1 MGDVPTVTTAAYI
14 TGHGSPDAIRVGEL
28 PVPEPGPTDVIVR
41 TEALAVNHVDT
52 FVRSGSYRTHTP
64 FPFVIGRDLVGT
76 VAARGAGVAEFR
88 AGDRV
93 WCNSLGH
100 DGRQGSFARYA
111 LVPVERL
118 YRLPDAADP
127 GAAVA
132 VLHTA
137 ATAHIGLFR
146 EARLRAGET
155 VVVTGAAGGVGSA
168 LVQLASFAGAKVV
181 ATASG
186 RDAEWCRSLG
196 AHTVIDHHDPRA
208 MDRVGEAV
216 PEGAAIFWDNT
227 GRNDIEAALPVL
239 ADGARIIV
247 MSGPGSRPILPVG
260 EIYTRDVSVHG
271 FVISKA
277 SVADLRSAAAT
288 INALLAADRLHAR
301 VGTTLPL
308 TRAADAHRL
317 QETRGPQRPRGR
329 IVVLP

>member
-76 VAARGAGVAEFR
+76 VAARGAGVAKFR

-196 AHTVIDHHDPRA
+196 AHTVIDHH
-208 MDRVGEAV
+208 V
-216 PEGAAIFWDNT
+216 
-227 GRNDIEAALPVL
+227 
-239 ADGARIIV
+239 
-247 MSGPGSRPILPVG
+247 
-260 EIYTRDVSVHG
+260 
-271 FVISKA
+271 SKA

-301 VGTTLPL
+301 IGTTLPL